1 MFVIA
6 KKVRKLD
13 LFELLSIICTVFYTS
28 IRYKMVMCILVENV
42 RVHLLIEILRK
53 IIEVR

>member
-13 LFELLSIICTVFYTS
+13 LLELLSIICTVFYTS